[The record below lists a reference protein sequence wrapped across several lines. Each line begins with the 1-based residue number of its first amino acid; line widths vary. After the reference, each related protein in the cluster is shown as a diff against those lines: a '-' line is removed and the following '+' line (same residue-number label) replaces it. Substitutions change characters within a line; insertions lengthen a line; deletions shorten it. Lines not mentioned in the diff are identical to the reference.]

1 MAYLRFL
8 TANPLGL
15 PFSVSKLTQAGYKFS
30 NPFLRQYN
38 STYGM
43 MDLIAKLKACWKAG
57 LGYIGNN
64 RIDMDFFKSLN
75 KADRQ
80 IIQSAHHVIYN
91 EDLIITQL

>member
-15 PFSVSKLTQAGYKFS
+15 PFSVSKLTQAAYKFS
-30 NPFLRQYN
+30 NPFLCQYN

-43 MDLIAKLKACWKAG
+43 MDLIAKLKACGRAC
-57 LGYIGNN
+57 LGYIGTN
-64 RIDMDFFKSLN
+64 RIDINFFKSLN